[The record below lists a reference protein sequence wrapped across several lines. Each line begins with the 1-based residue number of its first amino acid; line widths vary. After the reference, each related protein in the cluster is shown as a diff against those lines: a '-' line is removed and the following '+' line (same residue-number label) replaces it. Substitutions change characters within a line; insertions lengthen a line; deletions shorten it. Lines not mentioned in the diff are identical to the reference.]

1 MYNIK
6 IVENDTE
13 RDDRLSTE
21 KWDVV
26 LQLYLYL
33 YSNFKSTAECYS
45 MVKSI
50 ETIEGYH

>member
-13 RDDRLSTE
+13 RDDTLSTE
-21 KWDVV
+21 KWEVI

-33 YSNFKSTAECYS
+33 YSNFKSTAECYT

-50 ETIEGYH
+50 EANEGY